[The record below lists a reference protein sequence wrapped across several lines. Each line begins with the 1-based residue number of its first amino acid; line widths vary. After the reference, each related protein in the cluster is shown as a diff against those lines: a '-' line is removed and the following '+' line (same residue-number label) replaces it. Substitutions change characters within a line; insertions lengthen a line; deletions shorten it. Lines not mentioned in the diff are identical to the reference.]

1 MVPLASASGHTT
13 LATPTRVSENSVGT
27 LPRQQPWIALTAA
40 CERSQDSEDRL
51 GPRSTV
57 ATTHDVRKP
66 VLPREGREN
75 EESEVYSPFYWA
87 LPASKQGGSMC
98 QEQQGT

>member
-1 MVPLASASGHTT
+1 MPTG
-13 LATPTRVSENSVGT
+13 ATVSVCGDPTFLPSWDSRETSEEPSRVF
-27 LPRQQPWIALTAA
+27 A
-40 CERSQDSEDRL
+40 DRL
-51 GPRSTV
+51 GPRSTA
-57 ATTHDVRKP
+57 ATTHDVQTP